1 MGRGLERDLSIAYLD
16 TQTVVWLHAG
26 ASENLT
32 EEAKRQIQNN
42 DLLISPMVLL
52 ELEYLFERKRV
63 SASATKIY
71 TDLHIDFGVTLCSFP
86 FPAIANA
93 GLACKWT
100 RDPFD
105 RLIVS
110 HAKANGN
117 AVLITSDREI
127 RQNYAG
133 AKW

>member
-1 MGRGLERDLSIAYLD
+1 MSIAYLD

-32 EEAKRQIQNN
+32 DEAKRQIQDN

-63 SASATKIY
+63 ADSATKIY

-86 FPAIANA
+86 FPAVAHA
-93 GLACKWT
+93 ALACKWT

-105 RLIVS
+105 RIIVS
-110 HAKANGN
+110 HARANGE
-117 AVLITSDREI
+117 AVLITADRKI
-127 RQNYAG
+127 REHYPS